1 MADTIEAHLGGTT
14 LSILIGHSAPDFS
27 LPDQN
32 GAFVSLAD
40 LQGSKSLLVFMP
52 FPFTSVCDGEVCA
65 IRDDIADLR
74 DLNAAAAVIT
84 CHARPTNARWATE
97 HGLDY
102 PVLSD
107 FWPHGEV
114 SRAYGVFNEKLGVAM
129 RSTFVLDEEGIVRQI
144 IATDSL
150 GAAREHDAYAAA
162 LTAL

>member
-1 MADTIEAHLGGTT
+1 M
-14 LSILIGHSAPDFS
+14 SISIGQPAPDFS

-32 GAFVSLAD
+32 GEVVSLAG
-40 LQGSKSLLVFMP
+40 LEGSKTLLVFMP
-52 FPFTSVCDGEVCA
+52 FPFTGVCDGEVCA

-74 DLNAAAAVIT
+74 DLEANVAVVT
-84 CHARPTNARWATE
+84 CHARPTNARWAQE

-114 SRAYGVFNEKLGVAM
+114 ASAYGVFNEKLGVAT
-129 RSTFVLDEEGIVRQI
+129 RSTFVIDSQGVVQDV

-150 GAAREHDAYAAA
+150 GTAREHDAYAEALAA
-162 LTAL
+162 I